1 MIVVGAHIFT
11 GALVALAVATR
22 RARTASDTARAHEQ
36 QRQQPTTERRPTPA
50 LEEA

>member
-22 RARTASDTARAHEQ
+22 RPRTASDTARAHEQ
-36 QRQQPTTERRPTPA
+36 QQPTTERRPTPA